1 MSEDSYRVLP
11 VKSGRIAC
19 QPDRDETL
27 DHCRFCVFS
36 RYFLV
41 KGRWIKSPAL
51 AFCAVHRAT
60 EEVDLKCVESVKCGD
75 RTGEGFRSIMNVI
88 S

>member
-1 MSEDSYRVLP
+1 MSEDTYRVLTVQKGAVP
-11 VKSGRIAC
+11 C
-19 QPDRDETL
+19 QPDRDEDL

-36 RYFLV
+36 RYFQV
-41 KGRWIKSPAL
+41 KGEWIKSPAL

-60 EEVDLKCVESVKCGD
+60 DKVDFTRVEAVKCAD
-75 RTGEGFRSIMNVI
+75 RRGEGFRSILNVI